1 MHFAVQTRPLVQS
14 GLLTQAL
21 VCTLH
26 LSAKHCG
33 STSSE
38 VDLLFA
44 RSASSFSAHAGLPL
58 TSSDPASAKVAL
70 TDVVLEGHLLHL
82 LHGQRA

>member
-58 TSSDPASAKVAL
+58 TSSDPASAATSEACSAAAQGLAL
-70 TDVVLEGHLLHL
+70 LG
-82 LHGQRA
+82 ACCSA